1 LLQSTFPF
9 TINAFNTRR
18 FIMGL
23 LDSVVGAALGGGQQQ
38 GGGGL
43 GGLLGGLLGGQQG
56 GGAGMAAL
64 IPLVTGMLANGSQ
77 QGGLGG
83 LMEKFQQ
90 AGMGDQMASWVGK
103 GENLPIN
110 ADQISS
116 VLGSGA
122 IGDIASK
129 LGVGQ
134 GEAGGMLAQVLPGL
148 IDKLTPDGQAP
159 TGGLG
164 GADDLMGMLG
174 KMMQK

>member
-1 LLQSTFPF
+1 
-9 TINAFNTRR
+9 
-18 FIMGL
+18 MGL

-38 GGGGL
+38 GGGL
-43 GGLLGGLLGGQQG
+43 GGLLGGLMGGQQG
-56 GGAGMAAL
+56 GAAGGLGGNLGALMP
-64 IPLVTGMLANGSQ
+64 IITGMLANGSQ

-83 LMEKFQQ
+83 LMEKFNQ
-90 AGMGDQMASWVGK
+90 AGMGDQMSSWVGK
-103 GENLPIN
+103 GENMPIS

-134 GEAGGMLAQVLPGL
+134 GEAGGMLAQMLPGI
-148 IDKLTPDGQAP
+148 IDQLTPNGQAP

-164 GADDLMGMLG
+164 GAGDLMGMLG

>member
-1 LLQSTFPF
+1 
-9 TINAFNTRR
+9 
-18 FIMGL
+18 MGL

-38 GGGGL
+38 GGGL

-56 GGAGMAAL
+56 GGGNLAAL
-64 IPLVTGMLANGSQ
+64 IPVITSMLGNDGQ
-77 QGGLGG
+77 HGGLGG

-103 GENLPIN
+103 GENLPIS
-110 ADQISS
+110 ADQLSA

-122 IGDIASK
+122 MGDIASK

-148 IDKLTPDGQAP
+148 IDQLTPHGQAP
-159 TGGLG
+159 EGGLG
-164 GADDLMGMLG
+164 GSADLMGMLG
-174 KMMQK
+174 KMLQK